1 LSRLHFPRFVR
12 CAAVLT
18 AALLVG
24 ALATAPAGA
33 DTKAQLT
40 AAKARLRH
48 LIDTISAAQSTVNG
62 LQSQAN
68 DISAQI
74 DAVLSR
80 MARIQQQIVGVQ
92 GDIVKAGKRLGSTQK
107 QLDRRAWVAYETGPA
122 FSLEIVLGANSLSD
136 LSDRLAIVNAAAA
149 SDRSLIELIQ
159 ALQANLHIRQKKLT
173 ILQSGLR
180 GDQQDLATKERSLQS
195 KLAREQQILDQ
206 LAADKTEAA
215 GLVARLEKKR
225 AAEIAAEKRRLAAL
239 AAAARVASH
248 GGVAIGGVFQVCPV
262 DHPRSYSDD
271 FGAPRYSGGY
281 HPHAG
286 NDIVAPRG
294 TPIRAPFS
302 GTASN
307 ATNSYGGLSVKVYG
321 ALGYTYN
328 AHLSSIGHLGSV
340 STGDIIGYVG
350 DSGDAIGGITHDH
363 FEWHPNSL
371 PSSLWKS
378 SYGYTVIGSAID
390 PFPYLNAVC

>member
-1 LSRLHFPRFVR
+1 MSRLHFPRFVR

-24 ALATAPAGA
+24 ALVSAPAGA

-80 MARIQQQIVGVQ
+80 MARVQQQIVGVQ

-149 SDRSLIELIQ
+149 SDRALIELIQ
-159 ALQANLHIRQKKLT
+159 ALQANLRIRQKKLT

-180 GDQQDLATKERSLQS
+180 GDQQDLATKEKSLQS
-195 KLAREQQILDQ
+195 KLASEQQILNQ

-262 DHPRSYSDD
+262 DHP
-271 FGAPRYSGGY
+271 
-281 HPHAG
+281 G

-294 TPIRAPFS
+294 TPIRATFS

-350 DSGDAIGGITHDH
+350 DSGDALGGITHDH

>member
-1 LSRLHFPRFVR
+1 MSRLHFPRFVR

-24 ALATAPAGA
+24 ALVSAPAGA

-80 MARIQQQIVGVQ
+80 MARVQQQIVGVQ

-122 FSLEIVLGANSLSD
+122 FSLD
-136 LSDRLAIVNAAAA
+136 IVNAAAA
-149 SDRSLIELIQ
+149 SDRALIELIQ
-159 ALQANLHIRQKKLT
+159 ALEANLRIRQKKLT

-195 KLAREQQILDQ
+195 KLASEQQILNQ

-294 TPIRAPFS
+294 TPIRATFS

-350 DSGDAIGGITHDH
+350 DSGDALGGITHDH